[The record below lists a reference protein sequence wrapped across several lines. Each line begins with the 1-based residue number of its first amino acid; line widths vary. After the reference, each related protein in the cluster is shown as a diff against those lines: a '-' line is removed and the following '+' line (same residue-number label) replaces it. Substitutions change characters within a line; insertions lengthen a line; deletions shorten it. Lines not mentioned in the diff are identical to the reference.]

1 MNNRRNLIIALGASA
16 LAAPL
21 RLRAQ
26 QLTAPAARIGWIVA
40 GSPVTHAVSLAA
52 FRDGLQKLGYSE
64 GQNVTF
70 EYRWADGDLERLP
83 GLVRDLVQQK
93 VDVILAGG
101 TSVAVAAQNAT
112 RSIPIVMAGVSDP
125 VDVGL
130 VGNLAH
136 PGGNITGIVANL
148 PDVAV
153 KRLEIL
159 KEIIPRMTRV
169 AVIWNP
175 SSSNAQRESKGIK
188 ESASGLRL
196 ALHFYEAQTLQ
207 QLQNAL
213 RVIPKSSP
221 DGIIVL
227 NDPFVFTYRKNIAE
241 FASQAKIPSI
251 YGFSEYV
258 TVGGLISYGT
268 NIADTY
274 RRAAAQVDKILK
286 GAKPGDLPVELPR
299 TLELMINKKTA
310 NALGVLI
317 PNSILLRADK
327 VIE

>member
-1 MNNRRNLIIALGASA
+1 
-16 LAAPL
+16 
-21 RLRAQ
+21 
-26 QLTAPAARIGWIVA
+26 LTG
-40 GSPVTHAVSLAA
+40 
-52 FRDGLQKLGYSE
+52 KL
-64 GQNVTF
+64 T
-70 EYRWADGDLERLP
+70 
-83 GLVRDLVQQK
+83 
-93 VDVILAGG
+93 
-101 TSVAVAAQNAT
+101 
-112 RSIPIVMAGVSDP
+112 
-125 VDVGL
+125 
-130 VGNLAH
+130 
-136 PGGNITGIVANL
+136 VANL

-196 ALHFYEAQTLQ
+196 ALHFYEAQTVK

-213 RVIPKSSP
+213 SVIPKSSP
-221 DGIIVL
+221 DGLIVL

>member
-70 EYRWADGDLERLP
+70 EYRWADEDLERLP

-258 TVGGLISYGT
+258 TVGGL
-268 NIADTY
+268 
-274 RRAAAQVDKILK
+274 
-286 GAKPGDLPVELPR
+286 
-299 TLELMINKKTA
+299 
-310 NALGVLI
+310 
-317 PNSILLRADK
+317 
-327 VIE
+327 